1 METIDFIQLDKT
13 SGTGNDTVQL
23 STDKNSS
30 FSSKNRNITVKTN
43 SNLQKIINVKQKV
56 FPSQGMNCYWYSVNG
71 QSYCRIDESD
81 FRLPYKE
88 FTISGTQQNNP
99 FSFQVKTNEWV
110 NYTSDR
116 FRVTKQFEFPLEATF
131 GLPTLNKFAIEEVTF
146 SPNSLQSPVYM
157 KFSNINYNV
166 LTGWSGKIELELRFV
181 DAVQPVTLGSEN
193 DLAILKGAVK
203 FGDKTY
209 TGTFGI
215 NGLGNNFVYN
225 FDFVTDTNPN
235 ENLSGG
241 IVDIYEYV
249 SDSIYEFTPLNE

>member
-1 METIDFIQLDKT
+1 MATIDFISLNKT

-23 STDKNSS
+23 STDKNQG
-30 FSSKNRNITVKTN
+30 FSSKNRNLIVKTN
-43 SNLQKIINVKQKV
+43 SNLQKIVKVKQKV
-56 FPSQGMNCYWYSVNG
+56 FPSQGMNCFWYSVNG
-71 QSYCRIDESD
+71 QAYCRIDESD

-99 FSFQVKTNEWV
+99 FSFEVKTNEWV
-110 NYTSDR
+110 NYVGDR
-116 FRVTKQFEFPLEATF
+116 FRVTKQFEFPLEAAF

-146 SPNSLQSPVYM
+146 SPSSNRSPVYM
-157 KFSNINYNV
+157 KFSDINYNV

-181 DAVQPVTLGSEN
+181 DAVQFVTLGSSS
-193 DLAILKGAVK
+193 DSVIMTATVK

-209 TGTFGI
+209 TGTFGLD
-215 NGLGNNFVYN
+215 GLGNNFVYDFN
-225 FDFVTDTNPN
+225 FVADTNPN

-241 IVDIYEYV
+241 IVNINEYV